1 MLCDYCDYTSIE
13 HFEIYRL
20 ILLNRRLP
28 GLLRLQQVLDPRN
41 DKGVTSQIRSDYYT
55 QACDL
60 ISIYRVNL
68 YQMNTGNCENSL
80 FSILCSRAVKGR
92 QDIVQC
98 FL

>member
-1 MLCDYCDYTSIE
+1 MLCYYRDYTSIK

-41 DKGVTSQIRSDYYT
+41 DKGVTSQIRSDYFT

-68 YQMNTGNCENSL
+68 YQMNTDNCENSL
-80 FSILCSRAVKGR
+80 LSILCSRTVKGC
-92 QDIVQC
+92 QDIIKC
-98 FL
+98 LL